1 MEEKK
6 KKTEKSFTNI
16 CNWKWSPLPWWWVK
30 LHTFFRDLQA
40 LYKNPG
46 QLTLSGTSVP
56 EDTNRFS
63 FSHTSKRGE
72 TLNNENKKAANWYR
86 KNLSYFCN
94 NSPGIYAGNY
104 KNRMFCLLFL
114 IEDYQTSIRLQNT
127 SKLQIYV
134 KFLVLK
140 KPDGIFI
147 HVFKIFALWGMTSG
161 NMLLVF
167 MNAKRETVT

>member
-1 MEEKK
+1 M
-6 KKTEKSFTNI
+6 
-16 CNWKWSPLPWWWVK
+16 WVRPYI
-30 LHTFFRDLQA
+30 FSCYLQA

-46 QLTLSGTSVP
+46 QLTLSRTSVP
-56 EDTNRFS
+56 EDTNRFC
-63 FSHTSKRGE
+63 FSHTSKRRE
-72 TLNNENKKAANWYR
+72 TLNNGNKKAANWYR

-94 NSPGIYAGNY
+94 NSTGIYAGYY

-114 IEDYQTSIRLQNT
+114 IKDYQTSIRLQNT

-140 KPDGIFI
+140 KPHGIFI
-147 HVFKIFALWGMTSG
+147 HVFKIFAQCGMTSG